1 MGVLTLSKVLFASCK
16 DKKIKVEGA
25 TIDAEILSG
34 GVESSE
40 GALFL
45 DKEKAVYIADTSP
58 DLIEI
63 ITSLVEIL
71 NSIADISTAIDGA
84 TNAPSANAAAI
95 AMLKTKV
102 QQFQTKKD
110 KLR

>member
-1 MGVLTLSKVLFASCK
+1 MSKVLFASCK

-25 TIDAEILSG
+25 TIDAQILSG

-45 DKEKAVYIADTSP
+45 DSEKVIYIPDISP

-63 ITSLVEIL
+63 ITTLVEIL

-95 AMLKTKV
+95 TQVKTKI

-110 KLR
+110 NLR

>member
-1 MGVLTLSKVLFASCK
+1 MSKVLNATCEGG
-16 DKKIKVEGA
+16 KIKVEGA

-45 DKEKAVYIADTSP
+45 DNEKAIYIANISP

-71 NSIADISTAIDGA
+71 NAIADISTGIDGA

-95 AMLKTKV
+95 AQLKTKV